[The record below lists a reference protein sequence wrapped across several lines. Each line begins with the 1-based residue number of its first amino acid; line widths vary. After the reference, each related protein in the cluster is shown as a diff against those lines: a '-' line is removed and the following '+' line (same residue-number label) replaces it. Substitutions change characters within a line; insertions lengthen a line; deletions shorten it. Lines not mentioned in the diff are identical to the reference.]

1 MPHNRALT
9 LKVANRKDFIVPLG
23 ILFVLTVISA
33 LLSPQPFL
41 LTIMVFLL
49 FGAGGFI
56 YILDFHKVNDVKL
69 ILIIFP
75 DGQARLESDQAP
87 EIVGYFSGQQ
97 WCTHGVAILRVT
109 IRSRQQHLAVLSA
122 QQKADEFRRL
132 KVWLRQDFCSGTGD
146 KQVSDI

>member
-1 MPHNRALT
+1 MPHNRPLT
-9 LKVANRKDFIVPLG
+9 LKVASRKGFIVPIG

-41 LTIMVFLL
+41 LTILVLLL
-49 FGAGGFI
+49 FGVGWFI

-69 ILIIFP
+69 ILVIFP
-75 DGQARLESDQAP
+75 DGRVRLESDQEP
-87 EIVGYFSGQQ
+87 EIVGFLSGQQ
-97 WCTHGVAILRVT
+97 WYTHGIAILRVT
-109 IRSRQQHLAVLSA
+109 IRGKQQYLAVLSA
-122 QQKADEFRRL
+122 HQKADEFRRL